1 MAGLILPR
9 YYINLVY
16 CPK

>member
-1 MAGLILPR
+1 MAGLIPPR